1 MSNKKVTTEQTE
13 PYQKK
18 MKAKHR
24 RMKVRLIGKGGGP
37 KGSPGTPFSKKPS
50 MSRAKSAPPGFGAM
64 GEAQERNPVL
74 NGLAKRIIFAED
86 ADEINQIK
94 DYYFDMVEIEPKSM
108 AEAIVDVFI
117 EDVLL
122 PKHRNVWHIG
132 GNVASAFDSQYGNYS
147 IQDHLQKLYE
157 DWDSLSR
164 MTSADPE
171 EDPEQQI
178 EDFKDIKSQ
187 SYDGAIIVIMRQIQS
202 YLAAKSP
209 VAIRRRK
216 RMKEI
221 VRECVR
227 EVYKENGVILTEEQ
241 LDEAL
246 PRWMQKA
253 GAYAGIGAALAGG
266 VPSTAMA
273 DPGDSGVQTTQQVRS
288 PAQEQR
294 DFYNKYINTG
304 ARSPFYDNAEGFGL
318 GYNVSDSDAKNYALS
333 FKLDTN
339 GNPIADSY
347 KATAIVGDG
356 QTENQD
362 LTQAHERQLQEIVE
376 SIDWASEYP
385 AIVEAASEYSA
396 LTIGPLEWRGEV
408 QVTGRDVSF

>member
-1 MSNKKVTTEQTE
+1 MPNKKVTTEQTE

-18 MKAKHR
+18 IKAKHR
-24 RMKVRLIGKGGGP
+24 RMKVRLIGKGKGP
-37 KGSPGTPFSKKPS
+37 KIAPYNKNPS
-50 MSRAKSAPPGFGAM
+50 MARSKSAPPGFGAL
-64 GEAQERNPVL
+64 GEVKETDPVI
-74 NGLAKRIIFAED
+74 NGLAKLIVNAKSDDDFSAIQ
-86 ADEINQIK
+86 NH
-94 DYYFDMVEIEPKSM
+94 YFPMVNPDPQELAK
-108 AEAIVDVFI
+108 AIVDVFI
-117 EDVLL
+117 EDILEFDLGVWR
-122 PKHRNVWHIG
+122 HSANVVG
-132 GNVASAFDSQYGNYS
+132 ALDVRYADYA
-147 IQDHLQKLYE
+147 IQEHLVQLEE
-157 DWDSLSR
+157 DWDKLKR
-164 MTSADPE
+164 MTKGDPDGFSIE
-171 EDPEQQI
+171 E
-178 EDFKDIKSQ
+178 FKEIYKE
-187 SYDGAIIVIMRQIQS
+187 SYEGAIHVIKQRIQAHM
-202 YLAAKSP
+202 AAKSP

-273 DPGDSGVQTTQQVRS
+273 DPGDSGVQATQQVRS

-318 GYNVSDSDAKNYALS
+318 GYNVSGSDAKNYALS

>member
-1 MSNKKVTTEQTE
+1 MPNKKVTTEQTE

-18 MKAKHR
+18 IKAKHR
-24 RMKVRLIGKGGGP
+24 RMKVRLIGKGKGP
-37 KGSPGTPFSKKPS
+37 KIAPYNKNPS
-50 MSRAKSAPPGFGAM
+50 MARSKSAPPGFGAL
-64 GEAQERNPVL
+64 GEVKETDPVI
-74 NGLAKRIIFAED
+74 NGLAKLIVNAKSDDDFSAIQ
-86 ADEINQIK
+86 NH
-94 DYYFDMVEIEPKSM
+94 YFPMVNPDPQELAK
-108 AEAIVDVFI
+108 AIVDVFI
-117 EDVLL
+117 EDILEFDLGVWR
-122 PKHRNVWHIG
+122 HSANVVG
-132 GNVASAFDSQYGNYS
+132 ALDVRYADYA
-147 IQDHLQKLYE
+147 IQEHLVQLEE
-157 DWDSLSR
+157 DWDKLKR
-164 MTSADPE
+164 MTKGDPDGFSIE
-171 EDPEQQI
+171 E
-178 EDFKDIKSQ
+178 FKEIYKE
-187 SYDGAIIVIMRQIQS
+187 SYEGAIHVIKQRIQAHM
-202 YLAAKSP
+202 AAKSP

-273 DPGDSGVQTTQQVRS
+273 GPSDSGVQTTQQVTS

-304 ARSPFYDNAEGFGL
+304 TSSPFYDNAEGFGL

-356 QTENQD
+356 QSENQD

-408 QVTGRDVSF
+408 QVSGRDVSF

>member
-24 RMKVRLIGKGGGP
+24 RMKVRLIGKGKGP
-37 KGSPGTPFSKKPS
+37 KSAPFIKNPS
-50 MSRAKSAPPGFGAM
+50 MARSKSAPPGFGAM
-64 GEAQERNPVL
+64 GEAKERDPVL

-122 PKHRNVWHIG
+122 PKGTKIWHIG
-132 GNVASAFDSQYGNYS
+132 GNVASAFDSQYADYS
-147 IQDHLQKLYE
+147 IHEHLHRLYE

-171 EDPEQQI
+171 ADPEQQI
-178 EDFKDIKSQ
+178 EDFKAIKDQ
-187 SYDGAIIVIMRQIQS
+187 SYEGAIFVIMRQIQS

-216 RMKEI
+216 KMKEI

-304 ARSPFYDNAEGFGL
+304 TRSPFYDNSEGFGL
-318 GYNVSDSDAKNYALS
+318 GYSVSDSDAKNYALS

>member
-1 MSNKKVTTEQTE
+1 MPNKKVTTEQTE

-18 MKAKHR
+18 IKAKHR
-24 RMKVRLIGKGGGP
+24 RMKVRLIGKGKGP
-37 KGSPGTPFSKKPS
+37 KIAPYNKNPS
-50 MSRAKSAPPGFGAM
+50 MARSKSAPPGFGAL
-64 GEAQERNPVL
+64 GEVKETDPVI
-74 NGLAKRIIFAED
+74 NGLAKLIVNAKSDDDFSAIQ
-86 ADEINQIK
+86 NH
-94 DYYFDMVEIEPKSM
+94 YFPMVNPDPQELAK
-108 AEAIVDVFI
+108 AIVDVFI
-117 EDVLL
+117 EDILEFDLGVWR
-122 PKHRNVWHIG
+122 HSANVVG
-132 GNVASAFDSQYGNYS
+132 ALDVRYADYA
-147 IQDHLQKLYE
+147 IQEHLVQLEE
-157 DWDSLSR
+157 DWDKLKR
-164 MTSADPE
+164 MTKGDPDGFSIE
-171 EDPEQQI
+171 E
-178 EDFKDIKSQ
+178 FKEIYKE
-187 SYDGAIIVIMRQIQS
+187 SYEGAIHVIKQRIQAHM
-202 YLAAKSP
+202 AAKSP

-318 GYNVSDSDAKNYALS
+318 GYNVSGSDAKNYALS